1 VGLCVYEKIRFQ
13 KRPRS
18 RSCMELWYIG
28 VIDLLYL
35 FQDVNMR
42 SLRIARA
49 LREECMGIRQE
60 SLKFS

>member
-1 VGLCVYEKIRFQ
+1 
-13 KRPRS
+13 
-18 RSCMELWYIG
+18 MELWYIG